1 MYIESWN
8 YVDCLWSF
16 ICIYIEKSTVVRI
29 ILASDA
35 YCLYIYPL
43 SEIFKFLC
51 CVPCKRDEW
60 VTSTKSHIL
69 YHYDIQNIAF
79 IALLYI
85 KSISHISFIFNNSR
99 AFFRIYYRQK
109 HFHFSI
115 WINFK
120 SFYHVY
126 SLLILIY
133 YLFISMSGILFG
145 SNFSFAVKS
154 LSICLSLDILTELC
168 L

>member
-1 MYIESWN
+1 MIFQCSNNIDYILLNACFLWYSNGFSFLWYIFKDTVDQDIQNCGKKGLFCIFVGQCIVWCNYLIMYIESWN

-16 ICIYIEKSTVVRI
+16 ICKYIEKSTVVRI

-60 VTSTKSHIL
+60 VKWTKSHIL

-85 KSISHISFIFNNSR
+85 KEHLSH
-99 AFFRIYYRQK
+99 
-109 HFHFSI
+109 
-115 WINFK
+115 
-120 SFYHVY
+120 
-126 SLLILIY
+126 
-133 YLFISMSGILFG
+133 
-145 SNFSFAVKS
+145 
-154 LSICLSLDILTELC
+154 
-168 L
+168 